1 MGFLDKVKSGAE
13 QAFEKAKDV
22 AQEGYEKAKDEA
34 RELQLKRE
42 MGNVHE
48 DLGKKVVELYATGAL
63 SHPDLSAGV
72 QRVAEIKDE
81 IAALNAPDP
90 VEPDGGEQ
98 APPPSTPSA

>member
-48 DLGKKVVELYATGAL
+48 DLGKKVVELYASGAL

-72 QRVAEIKDE
+72 QRVKEIKDE

-90 VEPDGGEQ
+90 AEADGAEQ
-98 APPPSTPSA
+98 PAPPSPPSA